1 MIGTLLDR
9 FAVLNITMD
18 IDDKFKAAKTWLSK
32 EGIEVKEEV
41 LKTLCKYISSLR
53 TIIKLASDMK
63 DIKEVKSAIREGGRH
78 FLEERLFEQLFS
90 SGGPLAKGRSL
101 KTRWHKDILTV
112 FKNQQLFEKAI
123 KYELTPKDLGGD
135 RPGRSLRTAQKY
147 GLLRLG
153 TNAYGLS
160 PRLVEAAVVTY
171 YYPEAAERY
180 AKEIIE
186 YIKGVKEARKG
197 RRKK

>member
-32 EGIEVKEEV
+32 EGIEIKEEV

-90 SGGPLAKGRSL
+90 SGGTLAKGRSL

-112 FKNQQLFEKAI
+112 F
-123 KYELTPKDLGGD
+123 
-135 RPGRSLRTAQKY
+135 
-147 GLLRLG
+147 
-153 TNAYGLS
+153 
-160 PRLVEAAVVTY
+160 
-171 YYPEAAERY
+171 
-180 AKEIIE
+180 
-186 YIKGVKEARKG
+186 
-197 RRKK
+197 